1 MINSYIVKR
10 TDRTSDGLDRYRV
23 VRAHSVQEAVY
34 QAAPACSAEPWEP
47 ATRPAHRLRW
57 QAGHAEVLLATQP
70 EAYPEIVSL
79 GDEQTSEGCVYRTV
93 PSVQVRELAERIF
106 VQMVPQA
113 WRTVEQADLPPE
125 SAGRLAAGCAS
136 SAFALAEAFVAEA
149 AKRGIR

>member
-34 QAAPACSAEPWEP
+34 QASPACSAEPWEP

-79 GDEQTSEGCVYRTV
+79 GDEQTGEGCVYRTV
-93 PSVQVRELAERIF
+93 PPVPVRELAERIF
-106 VQMVPQA
+106 VA
-113 WRTVEQADLPPE
+113 LIAEQQQKIISRLDAADHW
-125 SAGRLAAGCAS
+125 AA